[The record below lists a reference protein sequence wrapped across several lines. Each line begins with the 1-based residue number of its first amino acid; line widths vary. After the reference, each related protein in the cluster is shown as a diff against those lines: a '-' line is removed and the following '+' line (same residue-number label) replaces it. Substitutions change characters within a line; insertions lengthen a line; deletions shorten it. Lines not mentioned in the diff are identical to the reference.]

1 MSKHS
6 VLRYG
11 IQRATCTSVP
21 ACPQSQALVMRPL
34 QRFTGNALMP
44 FKLLFLWLW
53 RHSVVQVV
61 ITAVQ
66 HSLCDFKITSRLF
79 HLTYLCSDYGDIIID
94 LFLMLNKRIYSQ
106 PEFLLLA
113 TKWFNW
119 SIFGSSVCTRA
130 VDDTCQGR
138 AFIFHFIVLFLWTQ
152 TVTAS
157 PLFSCFSSLSAV

>member
-1 MSKHS
+1 MSKRS

-11 IQRATCTSVP
+11 TQRATCTSVP
-21 ACPQSQALVMRPL
+21 ACLQSQALVMRLL
-34 QRFTGNALMP
+34 QCFTGSALLP
-44 FKLLFLWLW
+44 FKLIFLWLW
-53 RHSVVQVV
+53 RHLVVQVV

-66 HSLCDFKITSRLF
+66 RCDFKITTRLF
-79 HLTYLCSDYGDIIID
+79 YLTYLCSNYGDIIIY
-94 LFLMLNKRIYSQ
+94 LFLMLNKWIYLQ

-130 VDDTCQGR
+130 VDDTCKGR
-138 AFIFHFIVLFLWTQ
+138 AFIVHFIVLFLWIQ

-157 PLFSCFSSLSAV
+157 PLLSCFSLLSAV